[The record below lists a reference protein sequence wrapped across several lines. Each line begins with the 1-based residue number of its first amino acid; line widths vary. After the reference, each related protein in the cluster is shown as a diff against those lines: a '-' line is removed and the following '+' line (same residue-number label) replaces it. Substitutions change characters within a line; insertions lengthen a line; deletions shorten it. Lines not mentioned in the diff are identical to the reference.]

1 MTTVLGHGLGA
12 ACGHLLI
19 WNSSRGAHPR
29 KRCVSVGAAPC
40 GRPRA
45 PAVARR
51 GGCPHPPADHRPRCM
66 LHHLGALHLVG
77 APVPSTEQSG
87 SDHLQTPFR
96 RAPRRTQLPGRPFYS
111 PVKRGS
117 GGERGRASEM
127 PVSRPRRFFGFF
139 LIAQKETR
147 RRSGEPSVSFFR
159 GCSACGRATFQ
170 RRKVAKVL
178 RACGPGPGR
187 VALFRWQFR
196 PARCPQKG
204 VQRLSLPFSSMDRTT
219 CFYKM
224 RCA

>member
-1 MTTVLGHGLGA
+1 MKRPKGGLRSSSSQSPFRSEHPDGYSSLHFLAPPLQTMTTVLGHGLGA

-45 PAVARR
+45 PAVSRR

-147 RRSGEPSVSFFR
+147 RRSGETSV
-159 GCSACGRATFQ
+159 
-170 RRKVAKVL
+170 
-178 RACGPGPGR
+178 
-187 VALFRWQFR
+187 LF
-196 PARCPQKG
+196 
-204 VQRLSLPFSSMDRTT
+204 
-219 CFYKM
+219 
-224 RCA
+224 